1 MVCRLLAGGQR
12 AGQRGALGAWQP
24 RAAGGLP
31 DAPIDHPQVSGYPC
45 PGVCAARGGY
55 KLSGELIGVADFL
68 PLPGDLL
75 EPQQR
80 LADLFAAQGRI
91 PATVD
96 VTPAFDGRF
105 NEVVAAAQEDA

>member
-1 MVCRLLAGGQR
+1 MGGDD
-12 AGQRGALGAWQP
+12 GGALADLIDRLP
-24 RAAGGLP
+24 RAYATMESQP
-31 DAPIDHPQVSGYPC
+31 QKVIDLMVQQFLQTPERS
-45 PGVCAARGGY
+45 AELA
-55 KLSGELIGVADFL
+55 ELIGVADFL